1 MILRLWMIEP
11 GHPCVT
17 MSGNRHSPEDY
28 PTKSNVF
35 MVRELNCIKSLFS
48 SRLIASGAEN
58 PRDID
63 SFNDSCIFELKAQL
77 HLSIFTGQPMV
88 KLALS
93 VVPSNVL

>member
-1 MILRLWMIEP
+1 
-11 GHPCVT
+11 
-17 MSGNRHSPEDY
+17 
-28 PTKSNVF
+28 

-63 SFNDSCIFELKAQL
+63 FFNDSCIFELKAQL

-93 VVPSNVL
+93 VVPSNFL